1 MKNNCVKPVMPIPF
15 QSVKIASSFWTPVIE
30 TVATATVR
38 VCLDKCE
45 ETGRLDNFRKAAGRM
60 EGPFCGIYYDDS
72 DVYKVLEGAAYCLKL
87 HPDAETEARVDGII
101 DDICAAQQP
110 DGYINTFYTL
120 TGPEKRWTDMGMH
133 EDYCIGHLI
142 EAAVAYFQATGKDA
156 LLQCAI
162 RAADHMMALFGP
174 GKRHWVVG
182 HEEPELALVRL
193 WRLTGEK
200 RFLAFSS
207 WLLSERGHGLQQAD
221 SFDRQSFYTDY
232 DQDDVPVTEARKAVG
247 HAVRAMYLYTAM
259 ADHAG
264 LERPSPYDAA
274 LDALWHSIMPA
285 NLYLTGGIG
294 QSAGNEGFTR
304 DYHKPNLTAYCE
316 TCASIGMA
324 LWNHRMSLLN
334 GESKYADVVERELY
348 NGILTGISFSGDRFF
363 YENPLASIGTHHR
376 SAWFGCSCC
385 PTNLVRF
392 LPSVGGY
399 CYAADESSIYI
410 HQFIGSELEYEDGR
424 GKVRLQVTT
433 AYPGQGTVTIR
444 MKEFAGWDT
453 LRIRIPDWCDSFR
466 LEGGKTTGTENGYLV
481 LPAKAGNTFT
491 LHLEMPPRRVYE
503 DVRVREDAGRV
514 AVMRGPVVYCAEEA
528 DNPGIPTEYFHA
540 ELRLSPNAALTL
552 GEMDEALRGAQCIE
566 AGDLRLIPYYCWDN
580 RESGGMAVWL
590 KE

>member
-1 MKNNCVKPVMPIPF
+1 MRITPIPF
-15 QSVKIASSFWTPVIE
+15 HNVKISSPFWTPVID
-30 TVATATVR
+30 TVATTTVR

-45 ETGRLDNFRKAAGRM
+45 ETGRLDNFRKAAGRKA
-60 EGPFCGIYYDDS
+60 GTFQGIYFDDS
-72 DVYKVLEGAAYCLKL
+72 DVYKVLEGAAYCLRL
-87 HPDAETEARVDGII
+87 HPDAELEARVDGII

-110 DGYINTFYTL
+110 DGYINSYYTL
-120 TGPEKRWTDMGMH
+120 TGLENRWTDMGMH

-142 EAAVAYFQATGKDA
+142 EAAVAYHQATGKDP

-162 RAADHMMALFGP
+162 KAADHMMTLFGP

-193 WRLTGEK
+193 WRHTREA
-200 RFLAFSS
+200 RFLEFSK
-207 WLLSERGHGLQQAD
+207 WLLSERGHGYQRAD
-221 SFDRQSFYTDY
+221 SFAKHAFGADY
-232 DQDDVPVTEARKAVG
+232 AQDDVQVTDARKVVG

-264 LERPSPYDAA
+264 LERPSAYDAA
-274 LDALWHSIMPA
+274 LDALWHNVVPA

-294 QSAGNEGFTR
+294 QSASNEGFTR
-304 DYHKPNLTAYCE
+304 DFHKPNLTAYCE

-334 GESKYADVVERELY
+334 GESKYADIVERELY
-348 NGILTGISFSGDRFF
+348 NGILSGISFSGDHFF
-363 YENPLASIGTHHR
+363 YENPLASIGKHHR

-399 CYAADESSIYI
+399 CYAADEKSVYLQ
-410 HQFIGSELEYEDGR
+410 QFIGSDLDYQDETGR
-424 GKVRLQVTT
+424 VSLQVRTE
-433 AYPGQGTVTIR
+433 YPWGNTISIHVE
-444 MKEFAGWDT
+444 EFSGRDT
-453 LRIRIPDWCDSFR
+453 LRIRFPDWCESNQ
-466 LEGGKTTGTENGYLV
+466 LKGGNITSIQNGYLV
-481 LPAKAGNTFT
+481 IPTKAGDAFT
-491 LHLEMPPRRVYE
+491 LELEMPVRRIHE
-503 DVRVREDAGRV
+503 DERVKEDAGRV
-514 AVMRGPVVYCAEEA
+514 AVMRGPVVYCAEET

-540 ELRLSPNAALTL
+540 EAKLHREAPLTL
-552 GEMDEALRGAQCIE
+552 GKKDDKLRGAQRIE
-566 AGDLRLIPYYCWDN
+566 AGNLHLIPYYCWDN